1 MNMMTKRIQKQFQS
15 SFLVLLMGSVVI
27 AGCATRNM
35 IGETD
40 RRNIKLERENKAL
53 NDKLK
58 ALEKENKALN
68 AQINSQNDAEDAP
81 AETQVDVLFK
91 DSIEADK
98 AGDYEGAIKAY
109 SQVIALEPNNAVAYN
124 NRGVAKANM
133 KRYEE
138 AIADFDKAIELKPDF
153 AVAYTSRGFTLWELD
168 QGSILAAKSD
178 FRIALRLATQQED
191 KSLIEDGSQKRSH
204 SLPRRKAELKQ
215 KVSCESR
222 GATDF
227 ERNQEAHPQDS
238 DG

>member
-1 MNMMTKRIQKQFQS
+1 
-15 SFLVLLMGSVVI
+15 
-27 AGCATRNM
+27 
-35 IGETD
+35 
-40 RRNIKLERENKAL
+40 
-53 NDKLK
+53 
-58 ALEKENKALN
+58 
-68 AQINSQNDAEDAP
+68 
-81 AETQVDVLFK
+81 VLFK